1 MRGRLRPPRS
11 RKPQPLQPVAPRFV
25 LLPQLAAALAGREV
39 VLAAVRLVEVQRR
52 ADAAPQ
58 RHLRQRHPRVAHQ
71 VIGHP
76 HLVRQAEILSSHH
89 RELEVGQVFDVE
101 PRHEG
106 NSKLVAFHIS
116 HGCVAKHRQKTLP
129 PSSTRFFCVGAS

>member
-1 MRGRLRPPRS
+1 MGGPEGPPI
-11 RKPQPLQPVAPRFV
+11 VAYYNRQFF
-25 LLPQLAAALAGREV
+25 LAQLAALVGCAV
-39 VLAAVRLVEVQRR
+39 VLAAVQLVEVKRR
-52 ADAAPQ
+52 ADAVPP
-58 RHLRQRHPRVAHQ
+58 RHLRQRHPRVEHL
-71 VIGHP
+71 VVSHP
-76 HLVRQAEILSSHH
+76 YQVRQAEILSSHH